1 MKIEYELERSFQT
14 LKELVKISLNKQ
26 FILKGKKIR
35 INMPLILIVCS
46 VLIVAVGY
54 GLKSINCP
62 VNLIE
67 NFADIGTT
75 FILVL
80 FCSNVFYYLI
90 ILSTLLSEK
99 DNIKGEIK
107 VNKESIADK
116 TNGNTVTIDKD
127 NIKGLIIGKH
137 IMCIF
142 YNSSIVVYLP
152 RSIEKK
158 LLKEIKDKGLDIP
171 VFHY

>member
-1 MKIEYELERSFQT
+1 MKIEYELERTFQT
-14 LKELVKISLNKQ
+14 LKELVKISLNKN

-35 INMPLILIVCS
+35 INMPLILIIS
-46 VLIVAVGY
+46 SIIIVAIGY

-62 VNLIE
+62 VSLIE

-90 ILSTLLSEK
+90 ILSTLFSEK

-107 VNKESIADK
+107 VNKESISDK
-116 TNGNTVTIDKD
+116 TNGNTVTIAKE
-127 NIKGLIIGKH
+127 NIKGVVIGKT
-137 IMCIF
+137 IICIF

-152 RSIEKK
+152 KDVEKK
-158 LLKEIKDKGLDIP
+158 LLKELKVQELKVPIY
-171 VFHY
+171 HY

>member
-1 MKIEYELERSFQT
+1 MKIEYELEKSFQT
-14 LKELVKISLNKQ
+14 LKELVKISLNKH
-26 FILKGKKIR
+26 FILKGKKLR
-35 INMPLILIVCS
+35 INMPIILIVCS
-46 VLIVAVGY
+46 LLIVAIGY
-54 GLKSINCP
+54 GLKSVNCP
-62 VNLIE
+62 VSLIE

-116 TNGNTVTIDKD
+116 TNGNTVTIAKE
-127 NIKGLIIGKH
+127 NIKGVVIGKT
-137 IMCIF
+137 IICIF

-152 RSIEKK
+152 KEIEKK
-158 LLKEIKDKGLDIP
+158 LLKEIKDKGMDIP
-171 VFHY
+171 IYKY

>member
-14 LKELVKISLNKQ
+14 LKELVKISLNKH
-26 FILKGKKIR
+26 FILKGKKLR
-35 INMPLILIVCS
+35 INMPIILIVCS
-46 VLIVAVGY
+46 LLIVAIGY
-54 GLKSINCP
+54 GLKSVNCP
-62 VNLIE
+62 VSLIE

-116 TNGNTVTIDKD
+116 TNGNTVTIAKE
-127 NIKGLIIGKH
+127 NIKGVVIGKT
-137 IMCIF
+137 IICIF
-142 YNSSIVVYLP
+142 YNSNIVVYLP
-152 RSIEKK
+152 KEIEKK
-158 LLKEIKDKGLDIP
+158 LLKEIKDKGMDIP
-171 VFHY
+171 IYKY